1 MKKEFIKKLFR
12 ESIFNIEEAEKEEPK
27 DKKGSKEVSPKQKK
41 QLDSQA
47 VEIRNNVGP
56 GKPLK
61 YVQVLRA
68 SGLIPDDATK
78 EEEATLLS
86 LYRKKILNK
95 REMVDGVETT
105 RSLTPEEADVLYT
118 VIKNPG
124 AFK

>member
-1 MKKEFIKKLFR
+1 MKLDKVNFVPVLNGSILNCALREDLNLNGKRMTFYTKDAISSYCKFLINPYHHSDIWQKIKEK
-12 ESIFNIEEAEKEEPK
+12 
-27 DKKGSKEVSPKQKK
+27 
-41 QLDSQA
+41 
-47 VEIRNNVGP
+47 
-56 GKPLK
+56 
-61 YVQVLRA
+61 
-68 SGLIPDDATK
+68 GLIPDDATK